1 MLVVLWKKFAAPLAA
16 LAIVVWAAARWAV
29 ADGPMP
35 ASSTAAGAS
44 AQGIPAASAPAS
56 TAPQASP
63 TGAAASAVPPAPLA
77 ASSTAPAVATPAAAI
92 PTTGTSPGEAP
103 ATADPP
109 KLTVERV
116 EGLIAQV
123 EQAGDLPAE
132 AKRQAIDDYKQCLVE
147 LRAAAEWREKTAA
160 FVKAAE
166 QAPTELE
173 ALKARID
180 AEADTP
186 LAIPSK
192 ATTDELKQGLAEAET
207 RQKAAQDE
215 QQDLESKQRRRADRR
230 EEIPKLDEAARNL
243 REELDRKRTAT
254 GEAPDENPTLSQA
267 RRLLLVARRI
277 AAGAERESY
286 AQELPS
292 YEATR
297 ELLRAKLDD
306 AVRRANLAQKHVAA
320 WKEAIV
326 LRKQIEAESKARD
339 AKFALVTTR
348 PELRPLARE
357 NQEIAQRRNAPD
369 GPAAKLAEVRKAA
382 AGAKRQL
389 DRLKSEFAHMKQ
401 VAHLSDE
408 LGQLLL
414 NQRRLLP
421 DDDELVEAAEARRD
435 EISRTK
441 LTLVELENRRSMLA
455 DLDEQVE
462 LTVATLGP
470 PIPASARPSGG
481 WDELCDEDTPADL
494 ARGVRELL
502 TARRGYLDDLIA
514 DYNVYF
520 NALVLEQDKTEQELL
535 KTLESYRAYIDE
547 QILWVRS
554 FPAQAGLSTGDFVA
568 AAKRFGDPQSWA
580 TCGVRLWEDARRSP
594 QTWIAA
600 LVVFIPFVVLLG
612 KVRAGIA
619 RLGEDTQRRDAV
631 SIAPTFRVLLLTL
644 SAASPAPLVLWFL
657 ATRLTAAPGADE
669 FTRAVAYAFTTG
681 IPIWATIALVRQ
693 TLRRQGLAVAHFG
706 LPAEAADQTRRRL
719 WRLAAVGLPATG
731 VAAFFAALDVL
742 PWQASLGRAAFL
754 VGMGCACRA
763 VHLALHPTSGLLAR
777 VVGEVE
783 EFRMRLRRLWY
794 LGGLA
799 SPLGLAV
806 LSAAGFHYAALQL
819 AYRLQGTLW
828 LILGCILVRA
838 FLLRW
843 LRVARRRLALEQL
856 RRTADRNET
865 TGTVPLVAVTH
876 RAATNRAATNR
887 TDGAGALTL
896 SAMDV
901 QTRRLLTSFT
911 VLALVV
917 GAWWIWSDLLPAL
930 KFLDRWQL
938 YSYVVTT
945 TETVS
950 QEDGPPKV
958 VDVRHLE
965 WITVSDLAW
974 ASLFLLMTIIAARN
988 LPGLLEISCLQWL
1001 PIDQGARYAATTTA
1015 RYVIHIV
1022 GMIVI
1027 GNAVGLQ
1034 WASIQWLAAA
1044 MTVGLGFGLQEIFA
1058 NFISGLII
1066 LFERPIRVGDTVTI
1080 GDVSGTVSRIRGRA
1094 TTIVDWDRKELIV
1107 PNKEFITSKLVNW
1120 TLTDDV
1126 LRTVIRVGVCHT
1138 ADVRRASELLVEIAR
1153 ANPLVLTDPEP
1164 TVAFTQVGPQHL
1176 DFELRV
1182 FSAGLQS
1189 LSPLR
1194 HQLNITILRSFHD
1207 EAIELAAPSR
1217 EVFLRTLDGDPPAA
1231 RQAAQS
1237 AVVAP
1242 RAA

>member
-1 MLVVLWKKFAAPLAA
+1 VAAPT
-16 LAIVVWAAARWAV
+16 
-29 ADGPMP
+29 
-35 ASSTAAGAS
+35 ST
-44 AQGIPAASAPAS
+44 
-56 TAPQASP
+56 
-63 TGAAASAVPPAPLA
+63 PPA
-77 ASSTAPAVATPAAAI
+77 ATPAAS
-92 PTTGTSPGEAP
+92 PTATATGTSAATP
-103 ATADPP
+103 AATPTGTSASADPP

-123 EQAGDLPAE
+123 EQATDLAAE

-147 LRAAAEWREKTAA
+147 LRTAAEWREKTAA
-160 FVKAAE
+160 FARAAE
-166 QAPTELE
+166 QAPAELE
-173 ALKARID
+173 ALKARVA
-180 AEADTP
+180 AEPETTP
-186 LAIPSK
+186 AIPPK
-192 ATTDELKQGLAEAET
+192 ATADDLKLGLAEAEA
-207 RQKAAQDE
+207 RLKAAQDE

-243 REELDRKRTAT
+243 REELDRKRTEN
-254 GEAPDENPTLSQA
+254 GEASEENPTLGQA

-297 ELLRAKLDD
+297 ELLRSKLDD
-306 AVRRANLAQKHVAA
+306 AVRRANIAEKQVAA
-320 WKEAIV
+320 WKEALQ
-326 LRKQIEAESKARD
+326 LRKQLEAESKARD
-339 AKFALVTTR
+339 AKFALNTTR

-357 NQEIAQRRNAPD
+357 NDQLTQWRSAHD
-369 GPAAKLAEVRKAA
+369 GPAARLAEVRRAA

-389 DRLKSEFAHMKQ
+389 DRMKAEFAHMKQ

-414 NQRRLLP
+414 KQRRLLP
-421 DDDELVEAAEARRD
+421 DDADLRAAAAARRD

-441 LTLVELENRRSMLA
+441 LTLVELENRRSLLA

-462 LTVATLGP
+462 LTVAEIGP
-470 PIPASARPSGG
+470 AAAPATAAPKAEHSD
-481 WDELCDEDTPADL
+481 WDELGDTERPADL
-494 ARGVRELL
+494 AVGVRELL

-514 DYNVYF
+514 DYNAYF

-554 FPAQAGLSTGDFVA
+554 FPAEEGLNAGAFVA
-568 AAKRFGDPQSWA
+568 AVRRFGDPRAWGSL
-580 TCGVRLWEDARRSP
+580 GVRLWDDARRSP
-594 QTWIAA
+594 QTWIGA
-600 LVVFIPFVVLLG
+600 LVIFVPLVVSLG
-612 KVRAGIA
+612 KVRARIA

-631 SIAPTFRVLLLTL
+631 SILPTVRVLALT
-644 SAASPAPLVLWFL
+644 AAAAAPAPMVLWFL
-657 ATRLTAAPGADE
+657 ANRLTAAPGADE

-681 IPIWATIALVRQ
+681 IPIWATIAMVRQ
-693 TLRRQGLAVAHFG
+693 SLRRHGLAVAHFG
-706 LPAEAADQTRRRL
+706 LPAEAADQTRRHL
-719 WRLAAVGLPATG
+719 WRLAVVGLPATG
-731 VAAFFAALDVL
+731 IAAFFASLDVL
-742 PWQASLGRAAFL
+742 PWQASLGRLAFL
-754 VGMGCACRA
+754 VGMACVARG
-763 VHLALHPTSGLLAR
+763 VHLALHPTAGLVAR

-783 EFRMRLRRLWY
+783 EFRTRLRRLWY
-794 LGGLA
+794 LGALA
-799 SPLGLAV
+799 APTAPAV

-819 AYRLQGTLW
+819 AFRLQGTLW
-828 LILGCILVRA
+828 LVLGSILVRA

-856 RRTADRNET
+856 RRTAERTET
-865 TGTVPLVAVTH
+865 TGPAQLPAVTH
-876 RAATNRAATNR
+876 RAAPNPAAPHR
-887 TDGAGALTL
+887 VDGAGAISL
-896 SAMDV
+896 SAMDM

-911 VLALVV
+911 VLTLVV

-938 YSYVVTT
+938 YSYVVTA
-945 TETVS
+945 TETVP
-950 QEDGPPKV
+950 QDNGPPKV

-965 WITVSDLAW
+965 WITAGDLAW

-1022 GMIVI
+1022 GVIVI

-1034 WASIQWLAAA
+1034 WSSIQWLAAA

-1058 NFISGLII
+1058 NFISGMII

-1080 GDVSGTVSRIRGRA
+1080 GDVSGTVARIRGRA

-1138 ADVRRASELLVEIAR
+1138 ANVRRASDLLLEIAR
-1153 ANPLVLTDPEP
+1153 ANPLVLSDPEP
-1164 TVAFTQVGPQHL
+1164 SVAFTQVGPQHL

-1194 HQLNITILRSFHD
+1194 HQLNITILRSFH
-1207 EAIELAAPSR
+1207 EEGIELAAPSR
-1217 EVFLRTLDGDPPAA
+1217 EVFLRTLDGEPPAA
-1231 RQAAQS
+1231 RPQPHLAIPEPAPQQAA
-1237 AVVAP
+1237 
-1242 RAA
+1242 